1 LDLRCSDWKSGSVQQ
16 HSFILVVVSSSS
28 SSSSSSQNNIVSIH
42 FPALLL
48 ITTKK
53 KIGEE
58 FLKAKCFVKFFLYR
72 AMGIMDAIWP
82 LKRPIHPNLAFL
94 KQFARYKMIWQFGH
108 LAFIWPFF
116 IFEDLAF

>member
-28 SSSSSSQNNIVSIH
+28 SSSQNNIVSIH

-48 ITTKK
+48 ITTK

-94 KQFARYKMIWQFGH
+94 KQFARNKMIGQFGH